1 VTCIRK
7 PLDHGGSV
15 KHSKGDCVREKFVF
29 IRIENLSILEKT
41 NITQKLKK

>member
-15 KHSKGDCVREKFVF
+15 KHSKGDCIRQKFVF
-29 IRIENLSILEKT
+29 IRIEKFKILEET
-41 NITQKLKK
+41 DITQTLKK